1 MPYCPNCGAQVA
13 AGDRF
18 CPSCGG
24 GIGSPPAGGG
34 PPAATPISAQPVA
47 AAPPPPPL
55 APGVAS
61 VAATKPGGST
71 MRKVFM
77 VGGGCLGALI
87 VGVALIVGA
96 ALLFT
101 DDAAEAARDHLEM
114 IKAGQVEPAYQ
125 NTSPAFRES
134 TPLEQYRELVESRA
148 ILKEITDIGFP
159 EREVEN
165 GVATLKARVKEA
177 GGLAFDVP
185 IRLRKE
191 GEHWKM
197 IAIDWSEVPVGAPV
211 PGGEG
216 AAIPRAEVVAP
227 PAEPVPMGEPS
238 VGTVVIG
245 AGREDD
251 GSLIR
256 PGKSV
261 SKDARRLSA
270 DIELIDHPAGGRV
283 RVWVE
288 KQGANAR
295 TEPIEC
301 SVQGQGRGNL
311 TFNLNLG
318 DDGIP
323 PGEYRLVVLLG
334 EERRFET
341 PFKVK

>member
-24 GIGSPPAGGG
+24 GIGSSPAGGG
-34 PPAATPISAQPVA
+34 PPTAAPISAQPMA
-47 AAPPPPPL
+47 AASSTPPPPPT
-55 APGVAS
+55 PGVA
-61 VAATKPGGST
+61 AGRPAGANL
-71 MRKVFM
+71 RKVFM
-77 VGGGCLGALI
+77 VGGGCLGALF

-96 ALLFT
+96 VLLFT

-114 IKAGQVEPAYQ
+114 IKAGQVELAYRD
-125 NTSPAFRES
+125 TSPAFRES

-191 GEHWKM
+191 GEAWRM
-197 IAIDWSEVPVGAPV
+197 IAIDWSEVPVGAPI
-211 PGGEG
+211 PDGEG

-227 PAEPVPMGEPS
+227 PAEPAPMGEPS

-245 AGREDD
+245 SGREDD

-288 KQGANAR
+288 KQGGNAR